1 MKKPAKQLWLVLGPL
16 FVAALLCLLV
26 FAYPWSGKRSQAT
39 LQRAAVS
46 LSNVVFKNRDLK
58 VQALSDKS
66 KHYVAF
72 FGSSEL
78 NRMDKYHPSVMAA
91 KYHNYTPFLF
101 GSRGTQSLP
110 QMLNMTMM
118 SKQLTN
124 KKAVFIISPQWF
136 TKPGVDKMA
145 FAYYTGS
152 YSDIYWLLQANPKS
166 AYDRYTAQRLIELLG
181 TDGTIP
187 NAAKRIASGRVLTGF
202 ERRWLSF
209 RMSLLAHE
217 DNLFSG
223 YFLNNNYQKKIVPD
237 EEALPVT
244 YNYSKLYQQAA
255 KDKAKQSKN
264 NHLGIIDSFYRKQL
278 RGKYWSTKNSQ
289 RHFDYY
295 KSPEYGD
302 FETVLKQFQKTNT
315 NVIFVITPVNEK
327 WEKHTGMSMKMYY
340 QTVNKIKFQLQSQ
353 GFNNIVDF
361 SHKGNQSSFMN
372 DTIHLGWSGWVD
384 FDRQVSRFIE
394 NKQASPN
401 YHVNDVFLS
410 KKWTNLI
417 PTTNNLKQ
425 FQKTELK

>member
-1 MKKPAKQLWLVLGPL
+1 MKKPAKQLWLVIGPL

-72 FGSSEL
+72 FGSSEFT
-78 NRMDKYHPSVMAA
+78 RMDKYHPSVMAA

-110 QMLNMTMM
+110 QLLNMTMM
-118 SKQLTN
+118 SQQLTN
-124 KKAVFIISPQWF
+124 KKAVFVISPQWF
-136 TKPGVDKMA
+136 TKPGVEKNA

-166 AYDRYTAQRLIELLG
+166 AYDRYTAQRLIDLLG
-181 TDGTIP
+181 DDGTIP
-187 NAAKRIASGRVLTGF
+187 NAAKRIAKGKALTSLQ
-202 ERRWLSF
+202 RSWLSF
-209 RMSLLAHE
+209 RMHLLANQ

-223 YFLNNNYQKKIVPD
+223 YFLNNNYQKKIVPG

-244 YNYSKLYQQAA
+244 YNYNKLYQQAA
-255 KDKAKQSKN
+255 QDKAKQSKN
-264 NHLGIIDSFYRKQL
+264 NKLGVLDSFYTQRIK
-278 RGKYWSTKNSQ
+278 GKYRAAKNSQ

-295 KSPEYGD
+295 QSPEYAD
-302 FETVLKQFQKTNT
+302 FETVLNQFQKTHT
-315 NVIFVITPVNEK
+315 NVVFVITPVNEK
-327 WEKHTGMSMKMYY
+327 WEKHTGLSMKMYY
-340 QTVNKIKFQLQSQ
+340 RTVDKIKFQLQSQ
-353 GFNNIVDF
+353 GFDNIIDF

-384 FDRQVSRFIE
+384 FDRQVSQFIE
-394 NKQASPN
+394 KKQTSPD
-401 YHVNDVFLS
+401 YHVNDAFLS
-410 KKWTNLI
+410 SKWTDLI
-417 PTTNNLKQ
+417 PTGNNLKQ